1 MPPLESPPPPSVDGA
16 RKTSPPT
23 LHWPFR
29 PASPARRLLNGLGGR
44 RLAVEKPIA
53 RVVRDPQFNPLYH
66 TGTITLFALLIIL
79 VTGIY
84 LTMFFPF
91 GFEDSYQAVA
101 RMAANLVGRLLR
113 ALHR

>member
-1 MPPLESPPPPSVDGA
+1 MIPPLESPPAPPINGA
-16 RKTSPPT
+16 NKTST
-23 LHWPFR
+23 ATIDWPLR
-29 PASPARRLLNGLGGR
+29 QANPVRRFLNWLER
-44 RLAVEKPIA
+44 LSLAVEKPIA

-91 GFEDSYQAVA
+91 GFEDS
-101 RMAANLVGRLLR
+101 
-113 ALHR
+113 